1 MDSQHRLWLGVG
13 IVCAFAAG
21 SARAAYADAPSDPCA
36 LLTPAQISTVV
47 GATVAAGQPIGATG
61 CSWTATAPTNRPGP
75 KVMVTISLMDVA
87 RYDSLKTAPTR
98 FRGTPLSGVGD
109 DAVYAT
115 AVALTTLSVKT
126 GAVAFI
132 VRLYGVQGTDKQM
145 AMEKALALDMLVK
158 L

>member
-1 MDSQHRLWLGVG
+1 MDSQHRLGLGVG

-21 SARAAYADAPSDPCA
+21 SAQAAYADAPSDPCA
-36 LLTPAQISTVV
+36 LLTPVLVSTVV
-47 GATVAAGQPIGATG
+47 GVPVGTGQPIGTTG
-61 CSWTATAPTNRPGP
+61 CSWTASTPTNRGP
-75 KVMVTISLMDVA
+75 KVMVTISLMDSA
-87 RYDSLKTAPTR
+87 AYEGLKTAPTR
-98 FRGTPLSGVGD
+98 FTRTSLRGVGD

-126 GAVAFI
+126 GEVAFI

-145 AMEKALALDMLVK
+145 AMEKALALDMLAK